1 MVFLTLSIG
10 SLLTATGVIAWFA
23 TSMSSVTSLIPAF
36 VGVLLLIIGLV
47 ARRGENV
54 RQHAMHVAM
63 VVALLG
69 ALGSLMNV
77 AKIGSLIDGSAER
90 PAAIVVSLIMF
101 VALVVYLATGI
112 RSFVQA
118 RKARTGSTAA

>member
-1 MVFLTLSIG
+1 MVALTLSIG

-54 RQHAMHVAM
+54 RRHAMHVAM

-77 AKIGSLIDGSAER
+77 AQIGSLIDGSAER

-101 VALVVYLATGI
+101 VALVVYLVFGI